1 MIKYSTSFQFS
12 AFGLLMEDRP
22 TKVNDKNNFFP
33 ILKKRNY

>member
-22 TKVNDKNNFFP
+22 TKVNDKNNFLSF
-33 ILKKRNY
+33 LKKCNY